1 VVQLAEIGAES
12 LTESVLRMVLI
23 QRGCPR
29 PRVQH
34 WTCDRQ
40 GQNIGRVDIWY
51 EQANLAVQY
60 DGDWHRHNLVYDNRR
75 QNLLLEQGVQLL
87 RFTASDVFQ
96 RPDVVAAQVRA
107 HLQ

>member
-12 LTESVLRMVLI
+12 LMESVLRMVLI
-23 QRGCPR
+23 QRGCPQ

-34 WTCDRQ
+34 WICDRQ

-51 EQANLAVQY
+51 EQAKY

-87 RFTASDVFQ
+87 RLMASDVFQ